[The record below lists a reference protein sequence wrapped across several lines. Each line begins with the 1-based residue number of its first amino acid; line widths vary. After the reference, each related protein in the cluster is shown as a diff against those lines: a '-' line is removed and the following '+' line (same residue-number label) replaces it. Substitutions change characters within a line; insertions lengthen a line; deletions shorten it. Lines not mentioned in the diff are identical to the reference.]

1 MLMHIRIEEP
11 DRCNFSVAWDG
22 QMNRTAGEARRFADA
37 LDRRLILLRVALL
50 GMRDRMCEAFDGT
63 KLASFG

>member
-1 MLMHIRIEEP
+1 
-11 DRCNFSVAWDG
+11 
-22 QMNRTAGEARRFADA
+22 MNRTAGEARRFADA

-50 GMRDRMCEAFDGT
+50 GMGDRMCEAFDGT